1 MIRPVYFGNELEMSM
16 IRRMIGSALLQANVF
31 EEVEHDHT
39 ATLQAALVVIIVSI
53 STALGSYFTFGGNF
67 IIAVA
72 AGIIF
77 GLGKWVVWAF
87 ITYIIGTKLFNTEAT
102 EANWGQMARGTAFSQ
117 SPGVLFVF
125 APLPVVGQT
134 LVVIVSIW
142 QLCAMT
148 LAVKQVLDYRSIWRA
163 VGVVVVG
170 FLVVAVPMVILQAM
184 VGVPA

>member
-1 MIRPVYFGNELEMSM
+1 M
-16 IRRMIGSALLQANVF
+16 IRRMIGAALLQGPIY
-31 EEVEHDHT
+31 EEVENDHT

-67 IIAVA
+67 IIALA

-77 GLGKWVVWAF
+77 GLGKWAVWAF
-87 ITYIIGTKLFNTEAT
+87 ITYIIGTKLFNTEDT
-102 EANWGQMARGTAFSQ
+102 HANWSQMARGTAFSQ
-117 SPGVLFVF
+117 APGVLFIF
-125 APLPVVGQT
+125 AALPVIGQM
-134 LVVIVSIW
+134 LVVMVSIW

-148 LAVKQVLDYRSIWRA
+148 MAVKHVLDYRSIWRA